1 MKSLTVRLP
10 DALAHRI
17 EQESVARR
25 VSKSEIVR
33 EHLDQAA
40 PQLLKEDGLREILE
54 ESWAAEVPDQPV
66 RYKSPKKQMLAE
78 LIRAKKLHH

>member
-10 DALAHRI
+10 DALALRI
-17 EQESVARR
+17 GQEAAARR
-25 VSKSEIVR
+25 VSKSDIVR
-33 EHLDQAA
+33 EHLDRTA

-66 RYKSPKKQMLAE
+66 RYKSPKKQTLAK
-78 LIRAKKLHH
+78 LIRAK